1 MHSKLHILAAPAST
15 DTANA
20 LRQCLGGAV
29 DYETTLLGTGSVPDL
44 DAVPAPDVLLYEL
57 PAVDGEGLPALQA
70 LLARLA
76 GRAPVFVIGQ
86 VESPALMRSLMQM
99 GVRDVLHEPL
109 QPGELLAAL
118 GRVQDECRAAA
129 AKAERRGTVVALCNG
144 HGSSGASLLAVN
156 IATTLV
162 RRHDARIA
170 LIDFD
175 LQFGKLAHYL
185 DLKPQT
191 HVLDALRDAHRL
203 DPVFLKALMYEHEA
217 GVHVL
222 AAPSTLAPLE
232 ASAAA
237 VRKLVDTAAV
247 EHDMVILDLPRVM
260 NDWTL
265 EALAA
270 SDRLLLVTQ
279 NTLGALRDT
288 RRLMNFLT
296 GSAEVPA
303 ERIEVVSNR
312 AMSRLGSTTVDQMK
326 RALGI
331 SRMHR
336 IRNDYAAALAAGD
349 QGLPLWRAAP
359 QSVLCEDCDRL
370 ALHLWRQCHPEAA
383 APRRRAPRWLDRLR
397 RLEPQPTPAS

>member
-20 LRQCLGGAV
+20 LRQCLGGAS
-29 DYETTLLGTGSVPDL
+29 DFMTTLLTTGSTPDL
-44 DAVPAPDVLLYEL
+44 DDGPAPDVVLYEL
-57 PAVDGEGLPALQA
+57 PALAGDDLPVLQA
-70 LLARLA
+70 LLARLDA
-76 GRAPVFVIGQ
+76 GTPVFVIGQ
-86 VESPALMRSLMQM
+86 VASPSLMRILMQM
-99 GVRDVLHEPL
+99 GVRDVLREPL
-109 QPGELLAAL
+109 EPSELLAAL
-118 GRVQDECRAAA
+118 AGVQDERRLAATPVA
-129 AKAERRGTVVALCNG
+129 RCATVIALCNG

-156 IATTLV
+156 VGAALA
-162 RRHDARIA
+162 RRHGARVA

-185 DLKPQT
+185 DLKPKT

-203 DPVFLKALMYEHEA
+203 DPVFLKALMCEHEA
-217 GVHVL
+217 GVQVL
-222 AAPSTLAPLE
+222 AAPPGLSPME

-237 VRKLVDTAAV
+237 VRKLVDTAAM
-247 EHDMVILDLPRVM
+247 EHDVVLLDLPRVM

-288 RRLMNFLT
+288 RRLMNYLT
-296 GSAEVPA
+296 TSGEVPA

-331 SRMHR
+331 TRMHR

-359 QSVLCEDCDRL
+359 QSVLGEDCERL
-370 ALHLWRQCHPEAA
+370 ALHLWRQRHPEAA

-397 RLEPQPTPAS
+397 GLEPQPTPAS